1 MNFNIYMLQ
10 NGFRSKGCWRIKSVY
25 STSIT
30 KDPMIKV
37 EIICIPLLAITSKAK
52 SIVLSRELSKA
63 FKIKPMSDLS
73 V

>member
-10 NGFRSKGCWRIKSVY
+10 NGFPSKGYWRIKSVY
-25 STSIT
+25 LTSST
-30 KDPMIKV
+30 KYPMVKV

-63 FKIKPMSDLS
+63 FKIKPMSDLG

>member
-1 MNFNIYMLQ
+1 MYLT
-10 NGFRSKGCWRIKSVY
+10 S
-25 STSIT
+25 ST
-30 KDPMIKV
+30 KYPMIKV

-63 FKIKPMSDLS
+63 FKIKPMSDLG